1 MKGKEERARIT
12 AYLREPTDLRRVE
25 KVSRQMIRDIK
36 TGEKVRFILPDIRAV
51 ESARAAITFITR
63 YQGERL
69 VYQTDGVNRWLTI
82 ARPDES
88 FDKQAPQH
96 TQQWNKRSSSQPLT
110 CKRSS
115 RTP

>member
-1 MKGKEERARIT
+1 MKGKKERARIT

-88 FDKQAPQH
+88 FDQQAP
-96 TQQWNKRSSSQPLT
+96 
-110 CKRSS
+110 
-115 RTP
+115 

>member
-36 TGEKVRFILPDIRAV
+36 TGEKV
-51 ESARAAITFITR
+51 ESARAAITFMTR
-63 YQGERL
+63 YQNERL

-88 FDKQAPQH
+88 FDKQVP
-96 TQQWNKRSSSQPLT
+96 
-110 CKRSS
+110 
-115 RTP
+115 